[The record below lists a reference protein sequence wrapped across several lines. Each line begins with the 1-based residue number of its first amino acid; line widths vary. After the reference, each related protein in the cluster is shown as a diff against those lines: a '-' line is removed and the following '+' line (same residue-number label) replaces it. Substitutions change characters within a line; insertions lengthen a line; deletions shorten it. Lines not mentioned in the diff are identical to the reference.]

1 MDPFLIV
8 DFLIFILLKS
18 KIQLISLC
26 FVLSGKLNFLLTEQ
40 LDRISASSTGVRFVI
55 LLR

>member
-26 FVLSGKLNFLLTEQ
+26 FVLSRKLNFLLTEQ